1 MQEAAE
7 CEGKIEADGLN
18 ELIEELTV
26 DEFERLF
33 FLYIQLSEMFM
44 IVGVDINGNGQVK
57 YIDCYDETTG
67 KTMLA
72 VLCLEDR
79 DMKKSMVETMNPGY
93 DRYEMASFC
102 RRDKK
107 GLLEFLYE
115 QFEDNL
121 PEKIL
126 DLKNHV
132 DEVFGSIYE

>member
-1 MQEAAE
+1 
-7 CEGKIEADGLN
+7 
-18 ELIEELTV
+18 
-26 DEFERLF
+26 
-33 FLYIQLSEMFM
+33 
-44 IVGVDINGNGQVK
+44 
-57 YIDCYDETTG
+57 
-67 KTMLA
+67 MLA

-79 DMKKSMVETMNPGY
+79 DMKNSRVETMNPGY

-102 RRDKK
+102 KRDKK